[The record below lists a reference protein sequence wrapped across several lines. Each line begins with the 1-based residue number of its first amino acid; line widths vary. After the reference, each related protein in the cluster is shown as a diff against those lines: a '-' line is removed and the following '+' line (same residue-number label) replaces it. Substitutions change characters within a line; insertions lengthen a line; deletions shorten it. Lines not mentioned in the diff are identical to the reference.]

1 MHTTGMLLVAAAA
14 LVWSSGGLIARL
26 VATDP
31 WTTTFWRC
39 FFSAT
44 FLTAVVA
51 VMQRRGPVAQWRGIG
66 WPGAAVALCLATA
79 STFFI
84 LSLSR
89 TSVANTLVLMSVG
102 PWVAGALGWLV
113 LGERVPP
120 TTWLTMVVAVA
131 GVVVMVSGSWGAGR
145 FVGDLLAVLMATVF
159 AIAIVLVRR
168 HPEIRMTPA
177 ASLAAAIACL
187 AALPMASPLG
197 TAPRDLA
204 LLAFFGIGQ
213 FAVGFLLF
221 TAGAR
226 LIPVAET
233 SLIGM
238 LETVLGPFWVWLV
251 LGEAPGTATIAGGA
265 IIMAALA
272 VHTATRAS
280 A

>member
-44 FLTAVVA
+44 FLTLVVGGLE
-51 VMQRRGPVAQWRGIG
+51 RRGPLAQWRRIG
-66 WPGAAVALCLATA
+66 WPGLVVAVCLATA
-79 STFFI
+79 STLFI

-89 TSVANTLVLMSVG
+89 TSVANTLILMSVG

-113 LGERVPP
+113 LGERVSPL
-120 TTWLTMVVAVA
+120 TWATMTIAVA
-131 GVVVMVSGSWGAGR
+131 GVVVMVSGSFGAGR
-145 FVGDLLAVLMATVF
+145 LVGDVLAVLMATVF
-159 AIAIVLVRR
+159 AIGTVFVRR

-187 AALPMASPLG
+187 AALPMASPVG
-197 TAPRDLA
+197 TTPRDLA

-251 LGEAPGTATIAGGA
+251 LGEAPGAATIAGGA
-265 IIMAALA
+265 IIMAALV